1 MPIKIPRPPLT
12 QFVKMTALAILFESV
27 KMLVHRLTNK
37 PSQPKQF
44 VLPLKIILAPPMPNA
59 FNVENPDIWKRLA
72 VLGPKQMLQYL
83 RLLVKIKHQ
92 DCILGTK
99 KAITGLINADQ
110 NSIGMVPLCSPETAI
125 RASPRPHKQWG
136 HTLWGPPAHPSAYLQ
151 PLSLYQWKCWVGP
164 PTLSNCLN

>member
-59 FNVENPDIWKRLA
+59 FNVENPDIRKRFA
-72 VLGPKQMLQYL
+72 PLGPK
-83 RLLVKIKHQ
+83 
-92 DCILGTK
+92 
-99 KAITGLINADQ
+99 
-110 NSIGMVPLCSPETAI
+110 
-125 RASPRPHKQWG
+125 
-136 HTLWGPPAHPSAYLQ
+136 
-151 PLSLYQWKCWVGP
+151 
-164 PTLSNCLN
+164 